1 MEDMFGVAGKC
12 AIVGGGGRGMGEES
26 AMRLARAGCDVAIA
40 DIDLS
45 AAERVAGRVRSLGRK
60 ALVLLANVTDE
71 AEVDQAVDDTEAQLG
86 PIHAMVTVVGRS
98 GERRVGKE
106 CVSTCRSRWSP
117 YH

>member
-1 MEDMFGVAGKC
+1 MEDMFGLAGKC
-12 AIVGGGGRGMGEES
+12 AIVWGGGRGMGEES

-71 AEVDQAVDDTEAQLG
+71 AEVAQAVDVGSLAVGGAIGTLAVQSKA
-86 PIHAMVTVVGRS
+86 AMS
-98 GERRVGKE
+98 G
-106 CVSTCRSRWSP
+106 
-117 YH
+117 